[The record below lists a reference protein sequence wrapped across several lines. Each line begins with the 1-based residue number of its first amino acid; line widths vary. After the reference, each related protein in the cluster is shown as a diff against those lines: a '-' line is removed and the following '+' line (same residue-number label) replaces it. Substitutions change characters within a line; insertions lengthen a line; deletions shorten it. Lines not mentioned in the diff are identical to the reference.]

1 MARLWRGLLGGFLIP
16 ATVSVVQACGGF
28 LIPATVSV
36 VQACGGFLIL
46 ATVGVVQACGGFLIL
61 ATVGVAE
68 ACDGIVVGRLA
79 SADGSVLLGHNEEN
93 ALDRV
98 IEFRKIPKLRHDAD
112 AKVDLGRG
120 GRIDA
125 VSETS
130 AFLWSENPGLEFSD
144 GYLNEWGVAVASIKC
159 ISREDDYDAL
169 VARGEIREG
178 GIGYMLRRL
187 VAQRAKSAREGM
199 ELIGQ
204 LVERFGY
211 ADTGRTYAV
220 ADPQEAW
227 VVEVVRGRR
236 WVAQRVPD
244 DAVVILPARHVIGE
258 IDLADRANFRSS
270 PDLISYAT
278 QRGWFDPGAGR
289 PFNFRLAYQ
298 TSDRSTPEGRQFRG
312 QELVTGKSS
321 PWPPAQPLG
330 FAVHPHKRFSVADV
344 MSVLRDPGGVAAFFA
359 KSTQEAAVF
368 QLRRDMPR
376 EIGCVYWRTTGRPDI
391 SVFTPWHVGV
401 TATPESYGRHN
412 DPQQLLSLE
421 HHFQPAARDLP
432 AGCLAGMVE
441 VQAAGQG
448 DRRVVCR
455 ENPHGS
461 GVVVGCG
468 EAVARGAAADRGRG
482 PCSLVDRSRCR
493 PRCDHPVLL

>member
-1 MARLWRGLLGGFLIP
+1 MARLWIALLGC
-16 ATVSVVQACGGF
+16 V
-28 LIPATVSV
+28 
-36 VQACGGFLIL
+36 LIL
-46 ATVGVVQACGGFLIL
+46 VSVGVVQ
-61 ATVGVAE
+61 

-98 IEFRKIPKLRHDAD
+98 IEFRKLPKLRHDAD

-120 GRIDA
+120 GQLDP
-125 VSETS
+125 VPETA

-144 GYLNEWGVAVASIKC
+144 GYLNEWGVAIASIKC
-159 ISREDDYDAL
+159 VSREDDYDAL
-169 VARGEIREG
+169 VVRGEIRHG
-178 GIGYMLRRL
+178 GIGYVLRRL
-187 VAQRAKSAREGM
+187 VAQRAKSAKEGM

-258 IDLADRANFRSS
+258 IDLADHANFRAS

-278 QRGWFDPGAGR
+278 QRGWFDSAAGR

-298 TSDRSTPEGRQFRG
+298 SPDRTSPEGRQFRG
-312 QELVTGKSS
+312 QELVTGKSN
-321 PWPPAQPLG
+321 PWPPTQPLA
-330 FAVHPHKRFSVADV
+330 FAVRPHKRFSLADV
-344 MSVLRDPGGVAAFFA
+344 MAVLRDPGGVAAFFN
-359 KSTQEAAVF
+359 KTTQEAAVF
-368 QLRRDMPR
+368 QLRSNMPR

-391 SVFTPWHVGV
+391 SVFTPWHVGI
-401 TATPESYGRHN
+401 TATPLSYARS
-412 DPQQLLSLE
+412 DAPQRLLSLG
-421 HHFQPAARDLP
+421 HHFQPAPEIFQPDFSRAWWKFKR
-432 AGCLAGMVE
+432 LAGMVDE
-441 VQAAGQG
+441 SYNARIGTVRDSWSAMERQLFEEQPRLEAQALALWATDPHAARALLTRFCCDRAQAACAHADQLTERLMSNPGQ
-448 DRRVVCR
+448 
-455 ENPHGS
+455 
-461 GVVVGCG
+461 
-468 EAVARGAAADRGRG
+468 
-482 PCSLVDRSRCR
+482 
-493 PRCDHPVLL
+493 